1 MSPNDQ
7 RAGHIGV
14 GLGAA
19 RVKNFIPDARRV
31 YDVPFSVGDVVVA
44 HHPRRICRH
53 IHLLAVVCP
62 GPQLQRTMLQGLI
75 HISNKTREVNVS

>member
-19 RVKNFIPDARRV
+19 RVVNFISDARGV
-31 YDVPFSVGDVVVA
+31 YDVPFPVGDVVVA
-44 HHPRRICRH
+44 HHPRRKCRH
-53 IHLLAVVCP
+53 IHLLAVV
-62 GPQLQRTMLQGLI
+62 GP
-75 HISNKTREVNVS
+75 